1 MRENDA
7 PEPLPKPE
15 SLPPEVLRLHEYSG
29 SNRHFAGAES
39 STYDGIADSV
49 PRPDYATLSS
59 NLQAGARYPQNDG
72 RIKRICGVKRATFI
86 FFVILSFI
94 IIAAVVGGA
103 VGGSLAVQKASTSTS
118 TTPGTPSS
126 STTSLPAPLLLG
138 GKTTVTFTL
147 DCGRDYPDASQ
158 DILGIK
164 VYALEDC
171 LHACAAYNHA
181 SNSKDCI
188 LAVFIADVSDA
199 NSRYDGNCFIK
210 NNTNNR
216 SGATSDRYVAAN
228 LTYDRRGDR
237 GRWTV

>member
-29 SNRHFAGAES
+29 SNRHFAGADS

-72 RIKRICGVKRATFI
+72 RIKRICGVRRATFI

-103 VGGSLAVQKASTSTS
+103 VGGSIAVQKASTSTS
-118 TTPGTPSS
+118 TTPSTPSS
-126 STTSLPAPLLLG
+126 STTSLYIIPTSGVSVPLDCPNINGQTRSITLG

-199 NSRYDGNCFIK
+199 NSRGNVGPLCC
-210 NNTNNR
+210 
-216 SGATSDRYVAAN
+216 S
-228 LTYDRRGDR
+228 
-237 GRWTV
+237 